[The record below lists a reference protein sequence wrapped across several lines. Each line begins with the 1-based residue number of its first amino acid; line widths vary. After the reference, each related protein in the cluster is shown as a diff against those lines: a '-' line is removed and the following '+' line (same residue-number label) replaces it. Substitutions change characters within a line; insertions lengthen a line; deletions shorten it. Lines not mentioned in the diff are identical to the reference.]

1 MKVED
6 FAVRM
11 MELMPKMVRGLA
23 RYDHRYLA
31 EGIITIPQL
40 WTLQRLRGAGKSKMS
55 DIAVFLNISK
65 PAVTGLVDRLIIQG
79 LVVRLRG
86 EKDRRNVWVE
96 LSAKGKK
103 IANGIREKK
112 RKTLVKVFSKMSAS
126 DRAEQIRIIE
136 EAMKI
141 LYPEENP
148 EKGKKAEK

>member
-11 MELMPKMVRGLA
+11 MALMPKMVRGLA

-31 EGIITIPQL
+31 EGILTIPQL
-40 WTLQRLRGAGKSKMS
+40 WVLQHLRGGGKSKMS
-55 DIAVFLNISK
+55 DIAAFLNISK
-65 PAVTGLVDRLIIQG
+65 PAVTGLVDRLIAQK
-79 LVVRLRG
+79 LVVRLRD

-103 IANGIREKK
+103 IVDGIREKK
-112 RKTLVKVFSKMSAS
+112 RKTLIKVFSKMSAS
-126 DRAEQIRIIE
+126 DRVEQIRIIE

-141 LYPEENP
+141 LYPEE
-148 EKGKKAEK
+148 KAEKGGKVK